1 MLAQSD
7 VTGAQMGKASES
19 ATPQKE
25 ALRRALTKVVASGEK
40 VGVSADEMIALL
52 KAGFTVGELLEY
64 LAVRTLKSRT
74 GDVA

>member
-7 VTGAQMGKASES
+7 VTVAQMGKASES

-25 ALRRALTKVVASGEK
+25 TLRRAVIKVVASGEK

-74 GDVA
+74 GDVT